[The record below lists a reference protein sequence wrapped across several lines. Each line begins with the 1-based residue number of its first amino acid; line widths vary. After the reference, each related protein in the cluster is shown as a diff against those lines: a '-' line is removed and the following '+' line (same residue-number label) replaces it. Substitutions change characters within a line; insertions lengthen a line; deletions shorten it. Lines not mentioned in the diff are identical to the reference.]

1 LEAVVKAG
9 ALRTIIT
16 YAFPSTDTSAN
27 VQFQAVA
34 ALRGLGDKR
43 IFILQFIVL
52 SIVFVVSDSVA
63 SLWSFLDISTAY

>member
-1 LEAVVKAG
+1 VVKAG

-43 IFILQFIVL
+43 IFTLQFIVL
-52 SIVFVVSDSVA
+52 SIVSIVSDFGS
-63 SLWSFLDISTAY
+63 SLRFF